1 MADAPGNFPATG
13 DDRSG
18 VSIPCET
25 FQDAISAR
33 LDGEPLPA
41 GLDDGAVGAHVAT
54 CVACAAF
61 ATGVAAQHRALRVR
75 PAEPVPDLADA
86 ILAALPADARP
97 QPAREWA
104 RYALFAVAAT
114 QLLLAL
120 PAVLLGDDPGAS
132 IHVAR
137 ELGSFDVALGIGLL
151 WAAWQPRRAL
161 GLLPMVMAL
170 AGAMVV
176 TAVLDMAR
184 GEAPAL
190 GEAHHLLDL
199 AGLALLWSLAH
210 PPKPA
215 GRPDPSRLLAA

>member
-1 MADAPGNFPATG
+1 MQ
-13 DDRSG
+13 
-18 VSIPCET
+18 CEQ
-25 FQDAISAR
+25 FQDALSAR
-33 LDGEPLPA
+33 LDGEAPPP
-41 GLDDGAVGAHVAT
+41 GLDDAAVDAHVETCAT
-54 CVACAAF
+54 CSAF
-61 ATGVAAQHRALRVR
+61 AAGAATQHRALRVR
-75 PAEPVPDLADA
+75 PAEPVPDLTNA
-86 ILAALPADARP
+86 ILAALPPSARP
-97 QPAREWA
+97 QPVREWA

-120 PAVLLGDDPGAS
+120 PAVLLGEDPGAS

-161 GLLPMVMAL
+161 GLLPMVVAL
-170 AGAMVV
+170 AGAMLV
-176 TAVLDMAR
+176 TAVLDVTR

-199 AGLALLWSLAH
+199 AGLVLLWALAH

-215 GRPDPSRLLAA
+215 NPRVLGAAVVA